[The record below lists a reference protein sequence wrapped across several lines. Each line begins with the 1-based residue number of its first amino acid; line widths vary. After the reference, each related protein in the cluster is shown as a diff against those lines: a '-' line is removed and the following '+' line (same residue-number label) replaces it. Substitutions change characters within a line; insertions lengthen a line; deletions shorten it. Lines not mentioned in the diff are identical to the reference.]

1 MILKLQ
7 YIVIEGVIGVGKTTL
22 TGMLAN
28 RLNAKMVLEQP
39 EENPFLEDFYKR
51 PKQYAFQTQL
61 FFLLS
66 RYRQQQA
73 IPQRDLFHQTIVA
86 DYLFAKDKIFA
97 YLNLEDRELRLYEK
111 IVHLLE
117 KDITRCD
124 LVVYLKSKPSRL
136 MENITLRDRPYE
148 REMEPGYIE
157 ALNEAYNKFF
167 AHYHDSPLLVVD
179 TTRLDFV
186 KRKDDF
192 EYLVSR
198 IQNFNFQEQDPTSWA
213 FLD

>member
-1 MILKLQ
+1 MKLQ